1 MGLGG
6 RCLDLV
12 EIFYN
17 VIVTGFRREVVEE
30 SLLGIKNN
38 EVYFLLYKCLVKI
51 IDLNIFK
58 L

>member
-12 EIFYN
+12 EIFYD

-38 EVYFLLYKCLVKI
+38 EVYFLLYKRLVKI

>member
-6 RCLDLV
+6 CCLDLV

-38 EVYFLLYKCLVKI
+38 EVYFLLYKRLVKI

>member
-38 EVYFLLYKCLVKI
+38 EVYFLLYKRLVKI

>member
-17 VIVTGFRREVVEE
+17 VIVMGFRRVVVEE

-38 EVYFLLYKCLVKI
+38 EVYFLLYKRLVKI
-51 IDLNIFK
+51 IYLNIFK

>member
-6 RCLDLV
+6 RCLDLM

-38 EVYFLLYKCLVKI
+38 EVYFLLYKRLVRI
-51 IDLNIFK
+51 IGLNIFM

>member
-1 MGLGG
+1 MGFGG

-17 VIVTGFRREVVEE
+17 VIVTGFRREVIEE

-38 EVYFLLYKCLVKI
+38 EVYFLLYKRLVRI
-51 IDLNIFK
+51 IGLNIFM